1 MMTQHLHQLTIKAPT
16 RNLIQSLW
24 IKSMMIETF
33 VFRDSKPKTAKEVW
47 KYTVFDFV

>member
-1 MMTQHLHQLTIKAPT
+1 MMTQHLHQQTIKAPT

-24 IKSMMIETF
+24 IKSMIETF

-47 KYTVFDFV
+47 KYTVLDVV